1 MARIS
6 ATLLFAGIATAQA
19 ANYTTT
25 VWMTNFAGTD
35 KYGYVASVID
45 ADAEH
50 MTLSMDFDS
59 DTNTTVLNIGG
70 PGGNYTI
77 GKTGFTVSTDMSRLF
92 GGASTS
98 GDFGYQVA
106 CTQPAEAAP
115 SVTCAL
121 KVGDAYAR
129 AGRCNEDQVT
139 RTRPGRNITST
150 ITHTYGTGIWGPAGT
165 EAITQ
170 NFDMPPDTIS
180 TTPAWCTSDEVPAT
194 ALEAP
199 YTTPAAEFAVYQIV
213 IYAGQEKL
221 SAYSGSSVD
230 VSTIPPS
237 PSATAPSESS
247 GVASTSAISSASTPP
262 QSTGAAGKMGAAVP
276 ALAGFG
282 VAAVM
287 GML

>member
-121 KVGDAYAR
+121 KVGDALDGDLDAR
-129 AGRCNEDQVT
+129 KRIAQHVRNAAQNTGFFYVQNHGIDHELIED
-139 RTRPGRNITST
+139 
-150 ITHTYGTGIWGPAGT
+150 AL
-165 EAITQ
+165 TQ
-170 NFDMPPDTIS
+170 AKAF
-180 TTPAWCTSDEVPAT
+180 
-194 ALEAP
+194 
-199 YTTPAAEFAVYQIV
+199 FAQSPE
-213 IYAGQEKL
+213 QKELL
-221 SAYSGSSVD
+221 SSKY
-230 VSTIPPS
+230 I
-237 PSATAPSESS
+237 
-247 GVASTSAISSASTPP
+247 
-262 QSTGAAGKMGAAVP
+262 
-276 ALAGFG
+276 GFG
-282 VAAVM
+282 VSYRGVSSSPINRTWSRDALPSSTLQAPDDYD
-287 GML
+287 

>member
-1 MARIS
+1 MARVS

-25 VWMTNFAGTD
+25 AWMTNFAGTD

-59 DTNTTVLNIGG
+59 DTNATILNIGG
-70 PGGNYTI
+70 PGGNYTF
-77 GKTGFTVSTDMSRLF
+77 GKTAFTVSTDMDRF
-92 GGASTS
+92 ADASTG
-98 GDFGYQVA
+98 GDFGYQIA
-106 CTQPAEAAP
+106 CTQPAEANP
-115 SVTCAL
+115 TVTCNA
-121 KVGDAYAR
+121 KIGDAYAR
-129 AGRCNEDQVT
+129 AGFCNEYQAT
-139 RTRPGRNITST
+139 QTFSGRNITST

-165 EAITQ
+165 ETITQ
-170 NFDMPPDTIS
+170 KFDFPPDTVS

-194 ALEAP
+194 VLEGP
-199 YTTPAAEFAVYQIV
+199 FTTSAAEFAVYQIV

-230 VSTIPPS
+230 VSTIPAS
-237 PSATAPSESS
+237 PSATPSSS
-247 GVASTSAISSASTPP
+247 NSRAASASAIVSASTPP
-262 QSTGAAGKMGAAVP
+262 QSTGAAKKMSAAVP
-276 ALAGFG
+276 ALAGLG

-287 GML
+287 GIL